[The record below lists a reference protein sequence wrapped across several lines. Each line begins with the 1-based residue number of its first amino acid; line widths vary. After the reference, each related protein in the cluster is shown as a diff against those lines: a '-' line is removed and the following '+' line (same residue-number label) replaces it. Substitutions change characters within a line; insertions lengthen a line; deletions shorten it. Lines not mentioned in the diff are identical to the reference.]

1 MADQVSYVLLVM
13 LVMISLFLI
22 PARLIS
28 NKINKGPTYALG
40 LFIASVAV
48 MTAFFFP
55 HQPTPLISLVAA
67 VAGIGFSTQW
77 VCPWSML
84 PDVVEYDEKMTGER
98 REGKFIMVCGP
109 SSPSSPVPWE

>member
-1 MADQVSYVLLVM
+1 MLTALVAYFITYQLNMADQVSIVLLVM
-13 LVMISLFLI
+13 LVMIGLFLV

-55 HQPTPLISLVAA
+55 HQPTPVNLSGRRRCRYRVFNPMGLPS
-67 VAGIGFSTQW
+67 GL
-77 VCPWSML
+77 CCLML
-84 PDVVEYDEKMTGER
+84 WNTMK
-98 REGKFIMVCGP
+98 K
-109 SSPSSPVPWE
+109 